1 MFSQQFYIMINFLM
15 VADAVILIITGYAAY
30 SISLEW
36 GAESLVMAWTDFIGS
51 VLFLMFL
58 NNYLMGRSGFY
69 SIKRFRTYWVM
80 FFALFRVVAL
90 DFIILA
96 TGVLLI
102 GVSPVPRVFIV
113 QYFIYSFIVFLMVR
127 LILYYYLDNFSQL
140 RFNAWKI
147 LLVGNEKR
155 IGLVASVLEKQKNWG
170 HQVVGCVSI
179 NGEENHD
186 PGDFCKLGE
195 MKDFDNVLREYEIDE
210 VIFALPREYPVKLE
224 QLLIKCEEIGV
235 AFRIVPGL
243 FDINNQHHIKADSL
257 LGIPTLTRPSLQ
269 ITASGL
275 FYKRILDLAGGLSGF
290 IILLLIY
297 PFIGLAIKLN
307 SPGPVFFKQL
317 RIGKNGRR
325 FYLFKFRTMVMDAEA
340 KKSELMKHNEMTG
353 PIFKVEDDPRI
364 TSVGKFLRKTSLDEM
379 PQFINVLRGE
389 MSLVG
394 TRPPTPD
401 EVQQYEDWHL
411 RRISTKPGITGL
423 WQISGRN
430 AIKDFTE
437 VVKLDLQYIDSWR
450 FATDLWILW
459 RTVWVV
465 LARKG
470 AK

>member
-15 VADAVILIITGYAAY
+15 VADAVILIITGYVAY

-113 QYFIYSFIVFLMVR
+113 QYFIYSFIAFLIVR
-127 LILYYYLDNFSQL
+127 LILYYYLDNYSQL

-155 IGLVASVLEKQKNWG
+155 IRLVSSVLEKQKNWG
-170 HQVVGCVSI
+170 HQVVGCVSVS
-179 NGEENHD
+179 GEENHE
-186 PGDFCKLGE
+186 PGEFCKLGE

-325 FYLFKFRTMVMDAEA
+325 FYLYKFRTMVMDAEA

-450 FATDLWILW
+450 FATDLWIIW